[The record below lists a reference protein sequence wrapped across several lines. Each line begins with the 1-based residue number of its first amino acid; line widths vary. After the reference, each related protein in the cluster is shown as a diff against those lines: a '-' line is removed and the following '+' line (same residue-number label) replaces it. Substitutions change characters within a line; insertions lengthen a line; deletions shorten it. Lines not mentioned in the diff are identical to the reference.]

1 MHINAVFCCIVN
13 MENGDVTAAGDR
25 TDMGLHRADMG
36 LSTLLVLLCWGGVRG
51 TCDVC
56 GVRYDHIKDYSTPFE
71 QDATF
76 PTCAYYQD
84 AACCTAETVD
94 ACGPPLL
101 PVVMGG

>member
-1 MHINAVFCCIVN
+1 
-13 MENGDVTAAGDR
+13 
-25 TDMGLHRADMG
+25 MGLHRADMG
-36 LSTLLVLLCWGGVRG
+36 LSALLVLLCWGSVRG

-71 QDATF
+71 QHATF

-94 ACGPPLL
+94 ACGPPSSACCHGW
-101 PVVMGG
+101 VVIALKCRGRRLESG